1 MVKFSIYLNSFDYV
15 WPYLQNVKFIYYMA
29 KFLDCFNLDCFNVYD
44 LNSDGYITREEIFH
58 MLKHSLIKV
67 CCGITVSCCNF
78 QWNIIIPQN
87 NAESNLFWCF
97 EKYWKILII
106 WNDLFS
112 LFWKIEQFLLLIF
125 YVYWFMWNEIY
136 NRFSILLL
144 LLVLLL
150 LLLLFFSSLKHLAA
164 FL

>member
-1 MVKFSIYLNSFDYV
+1 MLCTVAVKTFLVSSVCIFFKLYYSLFNFCKIMVWNLLGFNFKWSNLLIMVKFSIYLNSFDYV

-87 NAESNLFWCF
+87 NAQSNFVMF
-97 EKYWKILII
+97 WKILKDTNHME
-106 WNDLFS
+106 W
-112 LFWKIEQFLLLIF
+112 LI
-125 YVYWFMWNEIY
+125 
-136 NRFSILLL
+136 
-144 LLVLLL
+144 
-150 LLLLFFSSLKHLAA
+150 
-164 FL
+164 